1 MGIFRSKKSKD
12 KPKPKIT
19 YEDNY
24 IGNVEGNLLD
34 AYQNTS
40 YNLKLYMIPAKTG
53 YDNGGWMRGAMAAQ
67 PRDTIVI
74 AQTSVTGV
82 QIDNL
87 DISFVQ
93 GPGTGNS
100 VATRAQFT
108 LIQPGAAD
116 LLDQIQI
123 AKAHLGHYMYA
134 DVPMFLAIEFKGYQ
148 EDIDDEDAGG
158 APAHITGPFI
168 FQLRLAKV
176 SVAIDDTGSQ
186 YEFDCPVAQSEA
198 YADYNFKIP
207 KDMYV
212 QGQTIEE
219 ITQNLQENIK
229 KFKEDNLK
237 EEEIHDEILFDLSQL
252 QNVLTNTSIVDGSNR
267 GNRKNAEQ
275 VNRLIN
281 AESKGIKTKEDFEK
295 ALEDNPD
302 SLDGG
307 ISIESG
313 GFGTDQQINMK
324 EGTSMN
330 QFFTTALVMCDSFLN
345 STTRK
350 SNFRDPSLSED
361 GLDLDKTF
369 VKWYRIEAD
378 IEYME
383 FDSRRNKYA
392 KRITYKPIVY
402 NTRQNGQNTSAA
414 EEDLSKEQVT
424 NIIKNVN
431 IKKAYHYLYTGLNDQ
446 ILSADIQYN
455 AGQVLLQ
462 APGAG
467 TLGDLSTNA
476 NKSGANIDGDSD
488 LTGKAEKE
496 RIAAEQS
503 VLLDQISKGDTEFN
517 RKLKDDLRMTDKEYE
532 EFVEDKSRTN
542 ATAKALAHANYT
554 PGYSRTTNNG
564 TQDVGDY
571 KPEGS
576 GYIYS
581 VDLLDDQGGSET
593 VIGNTA
599 SASDRKRRQQ
609 MVANAANGKS
619 PEARTKRMVG
629 QSIVSTSGDTS
640 DGTNAATLFGY
651 MYQNVNDSSI
661 LVELGLKVRGDPF
674 YLGVPNSYSEAMKGK
689 KKMTAIEEYDQREES
704 SKSGMVYNNGD
715 DNFFLFTM
723 QTPRVRDPNI
733 DDEDENP
740 GYLKSM
746 GTAFF
751 ISGVYRIV
759 STTCSFSGGMYTVN
773 FDKAPKDT
781 ALHISKFN
789 LTDVDYGDEGET
801 PMTDE
806 EIARMVE
813 ESNARQQAD
822 FEANRGNP

>member
-1 MGIFRSKKSKD
+1 MASKD
-12 KPKPKIT
+12 KVKPKIT

-24 IGNVEGNLLD
+24 IGAIEGNLLD

-53 YDNGGWMRGAMAAQ
+53 YDNGGWMRGAKSAQ
-67 PRDTIVI
+67 PRDTVVI

-134 DVPMFLAIEFKGYQ
+134 DVPMFLAVEFKGY
-148 EDIDDEDAGG
+148 EDDIDDEDAGG
-158 APAHITGPFI
+158 EPAHIAGPFI

-176 SVAIDDTGSQ
+176 SVAIDDTGSM

-212 QGQTIEE
+212 QGTTIEE
-219 ITQNLQENIK
+219 LTENLQENIK

-237 EEEIHDEILFDLSQL
+237 EEEFHDEIIFDLSQL
-252 QNVLTNTSIVDGSNR
+252 QSVLENTSIVDGSNR
-267 GNRKNAEQ
+267 ASRKNAEQ

-281 AESKGIKTKEDFEK
+281 AESQGIKTKEDFEK

-307 ISIESG
+307 ITLESG
-313 GFGTDQQINMK
+313 GFGTQQQINMK

-345 STTRK
+345 TTSRK
-350 SNFRDPSLSED
+350 SNFRDPALGED

-378 IEYME
+378 IEYLD
-383 FDSRRNKYA
+383 FDTRRNKYA
-392 KRITYKPIVY
+392 KRVTYKPIIY

-414 EEDLSKEQVT
+414 ETNLSEEQVT
-424 NIIKNVN
+424 NIVKNVN

-462 APGAG
+462 APAAG
-467 TLGDLSTNA
+467 TLGDLSTNP
-476 NKSGANIDGDSD
+476 NSPGANIDADKDQS
-488 LTGKAEKE
+488 GKEEKAK
-496 RIAAEQS
+496 IAAAQSKILEQ
-503 VLLDQISKGDTEFN
+503 IGKGGEFD
-517 RKLKDDLRMTDKEYE
+517 RKLKDDLRMTDEEYKK
-532 EFVEDKSRTN
+532 FATDKANTHRN
-542 ATAKALAHANYT
+542 ATAKALATAGYT
-554 PGYSRTTNNG
+554 AGYSRTTPG
-564 TQDVGDY
+564 ATQDNGDY
-571 KPEGS
+571 KPEAS
-576 GYIYS
+576 GYVYS
-581 VDLLDDQGGSET
+581 VDLIDDDGGSET
-593 VIGNTA
+593 VIGNLQNAQTRRA
-599 SASDRKRRQQ
+599 HTQAISA
-609 MVANAANGKS
+609 AARGKS
-619 PEARTKRMVG
+619 VEPRTKYMYG
-629 QSIVSTSGDTS
+629 PSIVTTSGDTS

-651 MYQNVNDSSI
+651 MYQNVNDASI

-674 YLGVPNSYSEAMKGK
+674 YLGIPISYAEAQKGT
-689 KKMTAIEEYDQREES
+689 KKMSAIEEYDQRKENS
-704 SKSGMVYNNGD
+704 QSGMVYNNGD

-733 DDEDENP
+733 DDEDENT
-740 GYLKSM
+740 GYLRNTDTSY
-746 GTAFF
+746 F

-759 STTCSFSGGMYTVN
+759 STTCSFSGGMYTVT
-773 FDKAPKDT
+773 FDKAPKDD
-781 ALHISKFN
+781 AIQMSKFK
-789 LTDVDYGDEGET
+789 LTDVDYGDE
-801 PMTDE
+801 
-806 EIARMVE
+806 
-813 ESNARQQAD
+813 
-822 FEANRGNP
+822 